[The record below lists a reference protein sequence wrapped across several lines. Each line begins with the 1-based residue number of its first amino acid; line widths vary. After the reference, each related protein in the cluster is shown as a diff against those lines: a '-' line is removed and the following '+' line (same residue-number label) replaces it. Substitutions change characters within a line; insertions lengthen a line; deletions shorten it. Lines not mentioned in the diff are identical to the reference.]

1 MPLSHVAVGE
11 RVHVERSRSRSE
23 DVARRFAQ
31 LTRAGLVCGL
41 TVSLVDRRD
50 DGSTL
55 IRTGRGDV
63 WVVAE
68 LCDHLLVTVG
78 DIDRVANELRG
89 RVDTIGDQGARTS
102 EERATSC

>member
-1 MPLSHVAVGE
+1 MPLSHVSIGE
-11 RVHVERSRSRSE
+11 RVHVERPCDRSG

-31 LTRAGLVCGL
+31 LGRAGLVCGL

-55 IRTGRGDV
+55 VRTGRGDV
-63 WVVAE
+63 WVGAE

-78 DIDRVANELRG
+78 DIDRIADELRG
-89 RVDTIGDQGARTS
+89 RVDTIGDHEARTS
-102 EERATSC
+102 EEPATSC